1 MTAANRGGDPFAQ
14 ASALSAVIESALST
28 NRSKVGQSVAQLRA
42 LARQVG
48 APSLLASASYHEG
61 QEHLNGREDPDPRT
75 AWHHFRHGLAL
86 ATSVDD
92 VFMEQLNLYGVVDAA
107 TALRAPEASR
117 VGLDALT
124 RFYGTRNWTGIWALL
139 NVLAEWLVSEEKA
152 EAAGVIYGHLEA
164 HQHRPWDNQV
174 VRQRRLNGLAA
185 MSEYSYS
192 RRWMARGAG
201 LGRDA
206 LVTYVIAQLTHD
218 AARTNDRARTATD
231 R

>member
-1 MTAANRGGDPFAQ
+1 MTAASNGGDPFAQ

-28 NRSKVGQSVAQLRA
+28 NRSKVGQTVAQLRE

-48 APSLLASASYHEG
+48 APSLLASAAYHEG

-75 AWHHFRHGLAL
+75 AWHYFRQGLAL

-107 TALRAPEASR
+107 TALRAPEAAR

-124 RFYGTRNWTGIWALL
+124 RFYDTRNWTGIWALL
-139 NVLAEWLVSEEKA
+139 NVLAEWLVSEGKA

-185 MSEYSYS
+185 MGQYSHSE
-192 RRWMARGAG
+192 RWLARGAG

-206 LVTYVIAQLTHD
+206 LVTYVIAQLTD
-218 AARTNDRARTATD
+218 GAARTTDRAGTATD
-231 R
+231 P